1 MDTTAADSP
10 RHPAELDRSN
20 RSARAARP
28 VPFEPLD
35 RLEHQIQVLK
45 AVAHPVRLRIIAV
58 LCRAEASVTEL
69 SRELEVPQPLISQQL
84 RLLRM
89 LKLVDTKRHNG
100 FAIYRLKEPLLRRL
114 LRCIEA
120 CGGESGEGHRKGANR
135 T

>member
-1 MDTTAADSP
+1 MDSTAADSP
-10 RHPAELDRSN
+10 GEPAELDRAK
-20 RSARAARP
+20 RRARAARP
-28 VPFEPLD
+28 ARLEPVD
-35 RLEHQIQVLK
+35 RLDHQIQVLK

-58 LCRAEASVTEL
+58 LCRADVSVTEL
-69 SRELEVPQPLISQQL
+69 SRELDVPQPLISQQL

-89 LKLVDTKRHNG
+89 LKLVDTQRHNG